1 MSDYAMVMPA
11 PGGADDFE
19 KRDITPPTPGPTEA
33 LIRHHAIGLNYL
45 DVYHRSGAYP
55 WPVDKDLVI
64 GSEGAGVVEA
74 VGAEVRNLAPGDR
87 VAYTHPM
94 GAYATLRT
102 LPADRLVKLPDGI
115 SSEAAAAMMLKGL
128 TAHYLINSTFKVE
141 PGMTVL
147 VQAAAGGVGLI
158 LGGWLAARGATSIG
172 TAGGPEKVAL
182 AREHGYHHVIDYRAE
197 DFVEKVREIT
207 GGSGVDVAYDGV
219 GKDTWRG
226 SLASLRT
233 RGTFVIYGAA
243 SGPVEG
249 FGVPDLARGSFSACR
264 PTLFHYIAT
273 QEDLDSRAQ
282 ALFAAVTEGLI
293 SADVHQRFD
302 LSDAAA
308 AHKALE
314 SRQTQGA
321 TVLIP

>member
-1 MSDYAMVMPA
+1 M
-11 PGGADDFE
+11 
-19 KRDITPPTPGPTEA
+19 
-33 LIRHHAIGLNYL
+33 
-45 DVYHRSGAYP
+45 
-55 WPVDKDLVI
+55 
-64 GSEGAGVVEA
+64 
-74 VGAEVRNLAPGDR
+74 GAEVRNVKPGDR

-128 TAHYLINSTFKVE
+128 TAHYLIHSTFKVE

-147 VQAAAGGVGLI
+147 VQAAAVGVGLI
-158 LGGWLAARGATSIG
+158 LGRWLRAMGATSIG

-182 AREHGYHHVIDYRAE
+182 AREHGYHHVIDYRSE
-197 DFVEKVREIT
+197 DFVERVKEIT
-207 GGSGVDVAYDGV
+207 DGAGVDVAYDGV

-226 SLASLRT
+226 SMASLRT
-233 RGTFVIYGAA
+233 RGTFVVYGAA

-249 FGVPDLARGSFSACR
+249 FGVPDLAKGSFSACR

-273 QEDLDSRAQ
+273 QEELDSRAQ
-282 ALFAAVTEGLI
+282 SLFAAVTEGLI
-293 SADVHQRFD
+293 SSDVHQRFD